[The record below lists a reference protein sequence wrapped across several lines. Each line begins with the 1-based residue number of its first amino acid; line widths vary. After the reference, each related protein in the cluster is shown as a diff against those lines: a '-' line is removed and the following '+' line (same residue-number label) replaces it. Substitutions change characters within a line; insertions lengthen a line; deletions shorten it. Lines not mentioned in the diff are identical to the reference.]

1 MADWL
6 FGAMAL
12 MLVLE
17 GLLPFFNPSLWRKV
31 FEKAMQLSDGQIR
44 FMGLTS
50 MLIGVLMLVVWH

>member
-1 MADWL
+1 MSDWL

-17 GLLPFFNPSLWRKV
+17 GLLPFFNPSMWRKV
-31 FEKAMQLSDGQIR
+31 FEKAMQLSDRHIR